1 MLNKKTFRAAIGLTV
16 LFSLAACGQGKTLN
30 PTRETGDTS
39 PTYGEK
45 KRETIFGSG
54 GLDLFNSNKKKN
66 AEDGNGI
73 GVNAYLWQ
81 ATLQTIN
88 FLPLASADSFG
99 GVIITDWYA
108 PPESPTDRFKL
119 TVIIQDRALRAD
131 AIHITVFRQVQNT
144 AGEWVDAA
152 VDPKTAIDLENA
164 VLTRARELRTASQA
178 AK

>member
-1 MLNKKTFRAAIGLTV
+1 MLLNKSFRTAVGLTV
-16 LFSLAACGQGKTLN
+16 LIALAACSQGKTLT

-39 PTYGEK
+39 PTYGDK

-54 GLDLFNSNKKKN
+54 GLDLFGAKKK
-66 AEDGNGI
+66 AEEAGNGI

-81 ATLQTIN
+81 ASLDTLS
-88 FLPLASADSFG
+88 FMPLASADPFG

-108 PPESPTDRFKL
+108 APEAPTDRFKL
-119 TVIIQDRALRAD
+119 TIIIQDRALRAD
-131 AIHITVFRQVQNT
+131 AIHISVFRQAQNT

-152 VDPKTAIDLENA
+152 VDPKTAVDLENA